1 MRPQLVTKYAFR
13 IRTRAG
19 LTLQQL
25 MIPGRD
31 LEDAERKLRQIY
43 RDCEILACAS
53 QLDRD
58 RDHRPVAAY
67 LEMCQGMA
75 P

>member
-1 MRPQLVTKYAFR
+1 MRPQFLTKYAFS

-19 LTLQQL
+19 LMLDQL

-31 LEDAERKLRQIY
+31 IEDAERKLRQIY
-43 RDCEILACAS
+43 RDCEILAYAG
-53 QLDRD
+53 QLDRN
-58 RDHRPVAAY
+58 RDYRPVAAY

>member
-1 MRPQLVTKYAFR
+1 MRPQLVTKFAFS

-19 LTLQQL
+19 LTLNQL

-31 LEDAERKLRQIY
+31 VEDAERKLRQIY
-43 RDCEILACAS
+43 RDCKILACVS
-53 QLDRD
+53 QSE

-67 LEMCQGMA
+67 LEMSQGMA

>member
-1 MRPQLVTKYAFR
+1 MQMQFVTKYAFR

-19 LTLQQL
+19 LTLDRL

-43 RDCEILACAS
+43 RGCEILACVS
-53 QLDRD
+53 EVG

-67 LEMCQGMA
+67 LEMCSA
-75 P
+75 VSL

>member
-1 MRPQLVTKYAFR
+1 MLD
-13 IRTRAG
+13 
-19 LTLQQL
+19 QL

-31 LEDAERKLRQIY
+31 LDDAERKLRQIY

-53 QLDRD
+53 QRD

-67 LEMCQGMA
+67 LELCQGMA
-75 P
+75 S